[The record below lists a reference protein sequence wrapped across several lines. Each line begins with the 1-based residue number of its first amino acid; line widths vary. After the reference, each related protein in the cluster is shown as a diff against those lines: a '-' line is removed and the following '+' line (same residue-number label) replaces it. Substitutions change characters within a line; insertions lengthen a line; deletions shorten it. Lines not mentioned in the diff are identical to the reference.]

1 MIGESQPGRSDVQA
15 LLHTLFDI
23 TILRRGPEDIPG
35 SWIVLYL
42 CIALWLLAMVTTTLL
57 IAEFSTTD
65 AWIGILSWLASLAMY
80 GAVVRLA
87 GFGNRMLQTQSALIG
102 CGAVITFAMLAV
114 LVMLQPFL
122 GARFASIVA
131 ILVLFWSVPVKGH
144 IIARAINQNWYAGIV
159 IAMMIFILQYVLTTL
174 VGSTLDSAPGA

>member
-1 MIGESQPGRSDVQA
+1 MIGVSQAGILNVQA

-42 CIALWLLAMVTTTLL
+42 CIAFWLLGMVTTTLL
-57 IAEFSTTD
+57 IAEFSVTD
-65 AWIGILSWLASLAMY
+65 AWIGVASWLASLAMY
-80 GAVVRLA
+80 GVVVRLA

-114 LVMLQPFL
+114 LIMLQPFL

-159 IAMMIFILQYVLTTL
+159 IAMMIFVLQYVLTTL
-174 VGSTLDSAPGA
+174 MGSAVEAGPGA